1 MSRSLPVGSGPR
13 LYCPALRHV
22 LQYKYRTITIGHRT
36 RAEYVFFIQIAS
48 LRFAVIPANVLLKLS
63 IIEIS
68 ITKTAHTAN
77 LALSS
82 GIVSEPRAAIKD
94 RVRSCGRKS
103 SASSRFKGARE
114 NNLGGNY
121 PHIPSGCGPGQNVGG
136 GGRGLIAIAPTLF
149 LLWMIRFNK
158 WLREILRSIMHGYI
172 IIIIYL
178 M

>member
-1 MSRSLPVGSGPR
+1 M
-13 LYCPALRHV
+13 ALGCIARRYGMFCNTNTAQSQ
-22 LQYKYRTITIGHRT
+22 LAIRT

-63 IIEIS
+63 IVKIS

-82 GIVSEPRAAIKD
+82 GTVPEPRAAIRD

-121 PHIPSGCGPGQNVGG
+121 PHIPSGLWVARGLRARPECRGEGG
-136 GGRGLIAIAPTLF
+136 GGLIAIHQPCSF
-149 LLWMIRFNK
+149 VDD
-158 WLREILRSIMHGYI
+158 
-172 IIIIYL
+172 
-178 M
+178 